1 MVKKS
6 YYINEN
12 PDYERALMLVR
23 RGKRPLESD
32 DNAAR
37 RILDKRLYDTWL
49 KDTEK
54 REAVES

>member
-1 MVKKS
+1 MAKKS

-12 PDYERALMLVR
+12 PDYERALMLVHR
-23 RGKRPLESD
+23 RKRPLESD

-37 RILDKRLYDTWL
+37 RILDKRLYDAWL

-54 REAVES
+54 RKVVES